1 MDSSPNYGLSPIPNG
16 CVGCNWSDE
25 VKVLHRVTPHCP
37 GGAMIDTPPT
47 TPQVTTP
54 QSLVGE
60 GRSGVVSA
68 LLLLPPVSCQEP
80 PVAHYCFVKPPGTSS
95 SALLIMLVVAY
106 CCFVKPL
113 GTSSTS
119 PFLLPLDISSAH
131 RV

>member
-25 VKVLHRVTPHCP
+25 VKVLHRVTTHRP

-60 GRSGVVSA
+60 GRSGVASA
-68 LLLLPPVSCQEP
+68 PPY
-80 PVAHYCFVKPPGTSS
+80 YCG
-95 SALLIMLVVAY
+95 I
-106 CCFVKPL
+106 L
-113 GTSSTS
+113 GRC
-119 PFLLPLDISSAH
+119 H
-131 RV
+131 